1 MIIKV
6 AKNAGFCFGVERAV
20 NGVIAWV
27 KANKDKSVKVYGMLI
42 HNSYVIEKLKELNV
56 KVIENINEIEKDDI
70 VFIRSHGVS
79 MKEFS
84 EIEKRA
90 SKVYDFTCP
99 YVKKIHEI
107 VRENSENGL
116 DVIVVGDINHPEVK
130 GIIGHVEKGR
140 KCIVIDSLEK
150 AKDAI
155 SQLGRNAVVVC
166 QTTFDNAKWC
176 EIKEYIENNTDYK
189 VFDTVCKATITRQ
202 EEAKVLARDV
212 DVMLVIGDKKSSNT
226 NKLYQAIKDIK
237 PTFFIERPQ
246 DLDGIDF
253 AKVKKIGIT
262 AGASTSQEQINEI
275 VEILEKRFNQIDN
288 QDFAKLLDKSFAEIK
303 RGEIVKG
310 KIIKVEQD
318 YLLVDIGYKAEGI
331 IYKNE
336 IFKNANVNLKNI
348 FKENEIIEAV
358 VIKESDEEG
367 NVVLSKLKADSI
379 YGFNEL
385 MAKFESKTPIK
396 IVVKQ
401 IRERSIVGEFR
412 GINVFVPISQW
423 AEEVSSSIIGKVFEV
438 EIVDI
443 DTDKKIAF
451 GSRKFLLRQAQEKK
465 IQQAIESLD
474 FNKDYDG
481 VIAEIRQKGIV
492 VNFEGL
498 RGFVPASEISYS
510 KRIEDVKKLFKVGE
524 QVKVRVIDIDKQKK
538 QIYLSIKKT
547 QEDEWIKKVKNLYLG
562 MLVDVEVTK
571 VLSFGLVVWILDC
584 ELDGFVHV
592 SNIPL
597 GYNQR
602 LHSLYKVGDK
612 IKAKIIEID
621 EQRRRIGLS
630 LKDLYE
636 EEEKIAEHKEDFVIT
651 IADIVN
657 NIKLDS

>member
-1 MIIKV
+1 M
-6 AKNAGFCFGVERAV
+6 
-20 NGVIAWV
+20 
-27 KANKDKSVKVYGMLI
+27 
-42 HNSYVIEKLKELNV
+42 KLKL
-56 KVIENINEIEKDDI
+56 
-70 VFIRSHGVS
+70 
-79 MKEFS
+79 
-84 EIEKRA
+84 
-90 SKVYDFTCP
+90 
-99 YVKKIHEI
+99 
-107 VRENSENGL
+107 L
-116 DVIVVGDINHPEVK
+116 
-130 GIIGHVEKGR
+130 
-140 KCIVIDSLEK
+140 
-150 AKDAI
+150 
-155 SQLGRNAVVVC
+155 
-166 QTTFDNAKWC
+166 
-176 EIKEYIENNTDYK
+176 
-189 VFDTVCKATITRQ
+189 
-202 EEAKVLARDV
+202 
-212 DVMLVIGDKKSSNT
+212 
-226 NKLYQAIKDIK
+226 
-237 PTFFIERPQ
+237 
-246 DLDGIDF
+246 
-253 AKVKKIGIT
+253 
-262 AGASTSQEQINEI
+262 
-275 VEILEKRFNQIDN
+275 ILI
-288 QDFAKLLDKSFAEIK
+288 
-303 RGEIVKG
+303 
-310 KIIKVEQD
+310 
-318 YLLVDIGYKAEGI
+318 
-331 IYKNE
+331 
-336 IFKNANVNLKNI
+336 
-348 FKENEIIEAV
+348 
-358 VIKESDEEG
+358 
-367 NVVLSKLKADSI
+367 
-379 YGFNEL
+379 
-385 MAKFESKTPIK
+385 PI
-396 IVVKQ
+396 
-401 IRERSIVGEFR
+401 
-412 GINVFVPISQW
+412 
-423 AEEVSSSIIGKVFEV
+423 
-438 EIVDI
+438 
-443 DTDKKIAF
+443 KKIAF